1 MAPGDTFQWKDVS
14 WMGKDWR
21 RSFVVHDIFEVIKG
35 RRSIRKYK
43 RKEIEQEK
51 LEKILKAGSW
61 APSGL
66 NNQPWRFVLI
76 RDKKL
81 RAKLSRLTEYGEI
94 IKGANVV
101 ICVFLDKQSSYHREK
116 DIMAIGACIQNMLLE
131 AHSLG
136 IGSCW
141 LGEILKNAEK
151 VRELLSLDQRYE
163 LMGLVSLGYPAEVP
177 EAPRRKGLRKL
188 VLKSL

>member
-1 MAPGDTFQWKDVS
+1 
-14 WMGKDWR
+14 
-21 RSFVVHDIFEVIKG
+21 VHDIFEVIKN

-43 RKEIEQEK
+43 RKEIEEQK
-51 LEKILKAGSW
+51 LNKILKAGCW

-66 NNQPWRFVLI
+66 NNQPWRFVLV

-81 RAKLSRLTEYGEI
+81 KAKLSRLTEYGEI

-101 ICVFLDKQSSYHREK
+101 ICVFLDKRSSYHREK

-141 LGEILKNAEK
+141 LGEILKNEGK
-151 VRELLSLDQRYE
+151 VRKLLGLDQRYE
-163 LMGLVSLGYPAEVP
+163 LMGLVGLGYPAEAP
-177 EAPRRKGLRKL
+177 KAPRRKGLSKL
-188 VLKSL
+188 ILKSL